1 MTRNNTALELR
12 GVVMKFGSRVALD
25 GFNMKVPRGSTFGLV
40 GSNGAGKTTSIAVA
54 SGLLRLDS
62 GSVNVLGDGF
72 FDPLAHSGRIS
83 MMPQDAELPLYAK
96 VRDILKFYAR
106 LQGLPASRI
115 DEEVDRVI
123 EWVHLADRA
132 KSVVR
137 SLSHGMRRRV
147 VVAQAFL
154 GNPELILLDEPMSG
168 LDPRE
173 VVNIRNLLLKRIVG
187 QTVVVSSHNLH
198 ELELICDHV
207 AFIEDG
213 KLVRQDSMNNIM
225 GHRQVINIELGA
237 LDGLNLDGLRKEIP
251 DVSIELLEESNMMRC
266 RYSKSEHSTAQL
278 NGIILGYLLDQK
290 FEILEV
296 RRGNNLE
303 TAYIDYS
310 KRRGE
315 GVASKG
321 GMA

>member
-278 NGIILGYLLDQK
+278 NGIILGYLLDEK